1 MEVATEQMMRGEE
14 LEQSFVK
21 KVKTS
26 QQSSLSAP
34 CLALCQRTGSA
45 LKVPIFNFQM
55 QISRIF
61 PGAN

>member
-1 MEVATEQMMRGEE
+1 MEVATEQMMRVEE

-34 CLALCQRTGSA
+34 CLALCQRTGSVP
-45 LKVPIFNFQM
+45 KVPILSFQM
-55 QISRIF
+55 QISRISL
-61 PGAN
+61 GAD